1 MLTIGLVIN
10 PYAGIGG
17 PMALK
22 GSDNVDIETLLANGG
37 QCLSSRRTAI
47 ALAPLY
53 DQRSAIRWLT
63 APSIMGENLLNACGF
78 SAQVIGELPNGY
90 SHAEDTERLVGELID
105 AGIDLLLFAGG
116 DGTARNVVNA
126 CIQQQQ
132 LVLGIP
138 AGVKMHSGVYAVSPQ
153 AAGEVLHLL
162 VNNDVVSTGL
172 QEVRDID
179 EDALRAGKLNSRYYG
194 ELLVPNDQRYV
205 QQVKNTAR
213 QNEDEIQLE
222 IAAGIVDDM
231 DHQTLYIIGCGT
243 TPKTVMDE
251 LGLPNTLLGV
261 DVVLGREL
269 IAMDVTASQ
278 LEALLEQYPHHP
290 AMILITAIG
299 GQGHIIG
306 RGNQQLSATV
316 LRRVTKAQT
325 VVLITPSKL
334 AELAHRPLLMDSGDV
349 TLDKQ
354 WEGLITVHT
363 GYRQTAVYPINSGG
377 VSSGTGSGKN
387 RGNNRVNS
395 HE

>member
-22 GSDNVDIETLLANGG
+22 GSDNIDIEAVLSDGG
-37 QCLSSRRTAI
+37 QCLSSQRAAI
-47 ALAPLY
+47 TLSALR
-53 DQRSAIRWLT
+53 DQYSAIRWLT
-63 APSIMGENLLNACGF
+63 APSIMGDILLNTCGF
-78 SAQVIGELPNGY
+78 SAEVIGEL
-90 SHAEDTERLVGELID
+90 SHHHTSADDTERLAGELIE
-105 AGIDLLLFAGG
+105 AGVDLLLFAGG

-126 CIQQQQ
+126 CHASNQERQ

-153 AAGEVLHLL
+153 AAGEVLRLL
-162 VNNDVVSTGL
+162 ISNDVVSTGL

-179 EDALRAGKLNSRYYG
+179 EEALRAGKLNSRYYG

-205 QQVKNTAR
+205 QQVKNTGR

-231 DHQTLYIIGCGT
+231 DHETLYLIGCGT
-243 TPKTVMDE
+243 TPKAIMDE
-251 LGLPNTLLGV
+251 LGLPNSLLGV

-269 IAMDVTASQ
+269 IAMDVTAPQ
-278 LEALLEQYPHHP
+278 LEALLEQHPHHP
-290 AMILITAIG
+290 VVLLITAIG

-316 LRRVTKAQT
+316 LRRVTKPQT
-325 VVLITPSKL
+325 VILITPSKL
-334 AELAHRPLLMDSGDV
+334 AELEHRPLLMDSGDAA
-349 TLDKQ
+349 LDAQ
-354 WEGLITVHT
+354 WAGLITVHT
-363 GYRQTAVYPINSGG
+363 GYRQTAVYPIN
-377 VSSGTGSGKN
+377 TDRHDGSDN
-387 RGNNRVNS
+387 CA
-395 HE
+395 

>member
-22 GSDNVDIETLLANGG
+22 GSDNIDIEAVLSSGG
-37 QCLSSRRTAI
+37 QCLSSQRAGV
-47 ALAPLY
+47 ALASLR
-53 DQRSAIRWLT
+53 DQQSAIRWLT
-63 APSIMGENLLNACGF
+63 APSIMGENVLKACGF
-78 SAQVIGELPNGY
+78 SAEVIGELANGLPNHSLSGH
-90 SHAEDTERLVGELID
+90 SNAEDTERLVAELIE
-105 AGIDLLLFAGG
+105 AGIDLLLFVGG

-126 CIQQQQ
+126 CNASRHEQQ

-153 AAGEVLHLL
+153 AAGEVLQLL

-179 EDALRAGKLNSRYYG
+179 EDALREGKLNSRYYG
-194 ELLVPNDQRYV
+194 ELRVPNDQRYV
-205 QQVKNTAR
+205 QQVKNTSR

-231 DHQTLYIIGCGT
+231 DHETLYIIGCGT
-243 TPKTVMDE
+243 TPKAIMDE

-269 IAMDVTASQ
+269 IAIDVTAPQ
-278 LEALLEQYPHHP
+278 LEGLLEQYPHHP
-290 AMILITAIG
+290 VVLLITAIG

-316 LRRVTKAQT
+316 LRRVTKPQT
-325 VVLITPSKL
+325 VILITPSKL
-334 AELAHRPLLMDSGDV
+334 AELEHRPLLMDSGDV
-349 TLDKQ
+349 ALDAQ
-354 WEGLITVHT
+354 WAGLITVHT
-363 GYRQTAVYPINSGG
+363 GYRQTAVYPINSDGHD
-377 VSSGTGSGKN
+377 GSDN
-387 RGNNRVNS
+387 CT
-395 HE
+395 

>member
-1 MLTIGLVIN
+1 MLTIGLIIN

-22 GSDNVDIETLLANGG
+22 GSDDLNIDKVLSQGG
-37 QCLSSRRTAI
+37 QCLSSQRVAVT
-47 ALAPLY
+47 LAQLE
-53 DQRSAIRWLT
+53 QQLEQKTQNIRWLA
-63 APSIMGENLLNACGF
+63 APLLMGENVLK
-78 SAQVIGELPNGY
+78 ERGY
-90 SHAEDTERLVGELID
+90 SVEVVGEIADERTSAEDTERVVIQLIE

-126 CIQQQQ
+126 CQQSQHEQQ

-153 AAGEVLHLL
+153 AAGEVLQLL
-162 VNNDVVSTGL
+162 VSNDVVSTGL

-179 EDALRAGKLNSRYYG
+179 EAALREGKLNSRYYG

-205 QQVKNTAR
+205 QQVKNTGR

-231 DHQTLYIIGCGT
+231 DHETLYIIGCGT
-243 TPKTVMDE
+243 TPKAIMDE

-261 DVVLGREL
+261 DVVLGREV
-269 IAMDVTASQ
+269 IAMDMTAPQ

-290 AMILITAIG
+290 VKLLITAIG

-306 RGNQQLSATV
+306 RGNQQLSAKV
-316 LRRVTKAQT
+316 LQRVTKQST
-325 VVLITPSKL
+325 LVLITPSKL
-334 AELAHRPLLMDSGDV
+334 AELDHRPLLMDSGNAD
-349 TLDKQ
+349 LDKQ
-354 WEGLITVHT
+354 WAGLITIYSAYQH
-363 GYRQTAVYPINSGG
+363 TAVYPLNS
-377 VSSGTGSGKN
+377 TA
-387 RGNNRVNS
+387 
-395 HE
+395 

>member
-22 GSDNVDIETLLANGG
+22 GSDNIDVEAVLSNGG
-37 QCLSSRRTAI
+37 QCLSSQRAAI
-47 ALAPLY
+47 TLSALR
-53 DQRSAIRWLT
+53 DQYASIRWLT
-63 APSIMGENLLNACGF
+63 APSIMGEVLLNTCGF
-78 SAQVIGELPNGY
+78 SGEVVGELSN
-90 SHAEDTERLVGELID
+90 HLTTAEDTERLVGELIE
-105 AGIDLLLFAGG
+105 AGVDLLLFAGG

-126 CIQQQQ
+126 CNASSQETQ

-153 AAGEVLHLL
+153 AASEVLRLL
-162 VNNDVVSTGL
+162 VNNDVVSTCV

-179 EDALRAGKLNSRYYG
+179 EEALREGKLNSRYYG

-205 QQVKNTAR
+205 QQVKNTGR

-231 DHQTLYIIGCGT
+231 NHETLYIIGCGT
-243 TPKTVMDE
+243 TPKAIMDE
-251 LGLPNTLLGV
+251 LGLPNSLLGV

-269 IAMDVTASQ
+269 IAVDMTATQ

-290 AMILITAIG
+290 AVLLITAIG

-306 RGNQQLSATV
+306 RGNQQLSTTV

-334 AELAHRPLLMDSGDV
+334 SELEHRPLLMDSGDV
-349 TLDKQ
+349 ALDEQ
-354 WEGLITVHT
+354 WAGLITVHT
-363 GYRQTAVYPINSGG
+363 GYRQTAVYPINS
-377 VSSGTGSGKN
+377 SECDSTK
-387 RGNNRVNS
+387 
-395 HE
+395 